1 MPWRK
6 PDEWPMT
13 LENPEFSHTVPLS
26 EIGGKAVHI
35 KLAADEAQRAALAKR
50 FALLS
55 LDVFSAD
62 VAVSHD
68 GDAILAD
75 GRFAAEL
82 VQACV
87 ATGTAVPAKLDEAFN
102 VRFVAEN
109 SYSPD
114 AEIELGDNDCD
125 TLFHD
130 GRIVD
135 LGEVAAQSL
144 GLAINPYPRSPDAE
158 ATLRQ
163 AGVKGEHEAGP
174 FAALAAFKKDG

>member
-1 MPWRK
+1 MSWRK

-13 LENPEFSHTVPLS
+13 LEHPEFSHPVPLS
-26 EIGGKAVHI
+26 EIGGKAVHVR
-35 KLAADEAQRAALAKR
+35 LAADEVQCAALAKR
-50 FALLS
+50 FGLLS
-55 LDVFSAD
+55 LDTFTAD
-62 VAVSHD
+62 VAVSHE

-75 GRFAAEL
+75 GRFAANL

-87 ATGTAVPAKLDEAFN
+87 ATGAPIPAQLNEVFT
-102 VRFVAEN
+102 VRFIPEP
-109 SYSPD
+109 SFGPD
-114 AEIELGDNDCD
+114 AEIELGDGDCD

-163 AGVKGEHEAGP
+163 AGVKREHEAGP
-174 FAALAAFKKDG
+174 FAALAALKKDR